1 MAPSRALTAGEIA
14 DLVGGELIGSANT
27 SIAGVASLEEAGPGD
42 LAFLASS
49 TYLRYFRA
57 TRAGAVLVGP
67 EFRTLDTGPAT
78 RIVVKDPRGAV
89 QQVGDHM
96 REVTEAAWA
105 IHPTATVGRGTRW
118 SGRIA
123 LGAGTSVGAAVQF
136 GDGCRVGD
144 YAHVGDGTI
153 FGVGCVIGAHAYVEP
168 HTILGDRVTL
178 KTGARVGMP
187 GFAFRR
193 RGDAHQRLCH
203 SGPCRIEDDVE
214 IGANTTIDRGSIGAT
229 VIGPGTKIDNLVQ
242 IAHNVRIGAR
252 CLVLAQA
259 GIAGTTTIGN
269 DVIIAGQAGL
279 AGHLSVGDGARV
291 AAQAGVI
298 GDVPPGSTVSGYPAR
313 PHRAVLRQTAA
324 LRRLTSVVGPLER
337 LARESQRD

>member
-1 MAPSRALTAGEIA
+1 MAPSRALTAGEIV
-14 DLVGGELIGSANT
+14 DLVDGELIGSANT
-27 SIAGVASLEEAGPGD
+27 TITGVASLEEAGPGD

-57 TRAGAVLVGP
+57 TRAGAVLMG
-67 EFRTLDTGPAT
+67 EQFRALNTGPAT
-78 RIVVKDPRGAV
+78 RIVVTDPRAAV
-89 QQVGDHM
+89 QQIADHM
-96 REVTEAAWA
+96 REATEPAWA

-118 SGRIA
+118 CGRIA
-123 LGAGTSVGAAVQF
+123 LATGASIGADVQF
-136 GDGCRVGD
+136 GESCRVGD

-153 FGVGCVIGAHAYVEP
+153 CGAGCVIGAYAYVEP
-168 HTILGDRVTL
+168 HTTLGDRVVL

-193 RGDAHQRLCH
+193 HRDAHERLGH
-203 SGPCRIEDDVE
+203 PGTCRIEDDVE

-252 CLVLAQA
+252 CLILAQA

-298 GDVPPGSTVSGYPAR
+298 GDVPTGSTVSGYPAR